1 MNFENHRDSIRMI
14 DMKSSNRHSQ
24 IIALG
29 LLSSLWLAAAPLS
42 AQTNETDATLA
53 ADKAKPIA
61 LTEIQ
66 PAVQKLIGARIGDGT
81 LGDIERTD
89 EKGEPAYV
97 ISFITKTGE
106 NQDFTVSEDGTLLS
120 LGMPLAELPDAV
132 QNTIRAQAKNGGE
145 VTGIDKNVA
154 DTQVSFDVE
163 VAKDGREKYFTVA
176 NDGLLSSK
184 EVELAET
191 PPAVQATIKTYL
203 ADGNLQ
209 SIDENLD
216 PAEKSFDIEAV
227 AMNGIHKSF
236 SVAADGRLL
245 SEQVVLQKTPAVVRQ
260 TIQEK
265 IGIGKLLRIDKTFTE
280 TKAGTTRVLFE
291 VQCRMNG
298 RPINFS
304 VGQHGRFLGLD
315 N

>member
-1 MNFENHRDSIRMI
+1 MNFENHRGSIKMT

-29 LLSSLWLAAAPLS
+29 LLCSLWLAAAPLS
-42 AQTNETDATLA
+42 AQTNETDASLA

-81 LGDIERTD
+81 LSDIERTD
-89 EKGEPAYV
+89 EKDEPAFV
-97 ISFITKTGE
+97 ISFITKTGK
-106 NQDFTVSEDGTLLS
+106 NHDFTVSEDGTLLS
-120 LGMPLAELPDAV
+120 LGMPLAELPVAV
-132 QNTIRAQAKNGGE
+132 QKTIRAQANGGE

-176 NDGLLSSK
+176 NDGVLSSM

-203 ADGNLQ
+203 ADGQLQ
-209 SIDENLD
+209 SIDENFD

-227 AMNGIHKSF
+227 ALNGIHKSF

-245 SEQVVLQKTPAVVRQ
+245 SEQVALQKTPAVVRQ

-265 IGIGKLLRIDKTFTE
+265 IGMGKLLRIDKTFTE
-280 TKAGTTRVLFE
+280 TKAGSTRVLFE

-298 RPINFS
+298 RPIYFS